1 MKQPRHCSKVIS
13 DNSTVSIVE
22 MSNVEL
28 QRVFRVVID
37 SKEVG
42 DITLDSWRS
51 PFISFCRDGV
61 FVWGGV
67 RAFRLRTDAIVEQF
81 VVDEEISAI
90 YPLPDNIIL
99 LCELSVRLLRNDFRE
114 VDRYSS
120 NEVLLSGWW
129 EGDVLHVPVWESK
142 EINFTVEGGR
152 LKQM

>member
-28 QRVFRVVID
+28 QRVFRVFID
-37 SKEVG
+37 NKEVG

-51 PFISFCRDGV
+51 PFISFCGDGV
-61 FVWGGV
+61 FVWGGE

-81 VVDEEISAI
+81 AVDEEISAI

-99 LCELSVRLLRNDFRE
+99 LCELSVRVLRNDFRE

-129 EGDVLHVPVWESK
+129 EGNVLHVPVWESK
-142 EINFTVEGGR
+142 EINFTVEGR